1 MTFDEIGQCWVAEAD
16 DPMEGW
22 TVLHR
27 EPFKDGVERV
37 HVRAVAIPP
46 AQFRIVY
53 QRTANTSSNGDRL
66 EKI

>member
-53 QRTANTSSNGDRL
+53 QRTANAQDQP
-66 EKI
+66 